1 MPDMRT
7 NCQIA
12 KGQKKFLIPGAVYN
26 SGDKSKIKPEA
37 NLDEVEF
44 NIFKFNN
51 RIRPNDKNKILIIF
65 SFYEFG
71 TEILSV
77 LYCIPR
83 LIRLNPG
90 YHVIVVG
97 WYGREYLYRHIA
109 DEYWELKEEYQWLR
123 EYSDSYNHN
132 SVNLKKLSDKLGEMG
147 ILATGN
153 EMSHFCLG
161 HKCLDCGHY
170 FMTHEYLFPKC
181 SKCQSSNLIRPLLT
195 DVKTHRNSMLPLPT
209 PSAKMLVKAKEY
221 LRPNP
226 VGIFARGRTRYGRN
240 LTPEFYVSLI
250 RFFENMGY
258 NPIWLG
264 EKQSVLP
271 CPVDHIL
278 DFSRMSES
286 RDLELTLAIVKQ
298 LKFTIQFW
306 TASTRLASLVGTPWI
321 LFESFDQLGG
331 GGQEGIRIALTTDWD
346 KKKIVIAN
354 YNDIL
359 EDKELGLRLVQKS
372 VEEIQK
378 HNFYTIAGTIKN
390 KESVDKCITK
400 FNHWWD
406 NE

>member
-161 HKCLDCGHY
+161 HKCLDCGNY
-170 FMTHEYLFPKC
+170 FMTHEYLYPKC
-181 SKCQSSNLIRPLLT
+181 CKCQSSNLNRPLLT
-195 DVKTHRNSMLPLPT
+195 DVKKHRKTMLPLPT
-209 PSAKMLVKAKEY
+209 PSVKMLVKAKEY
-221 LRPNP
+221 LKPNS

-240 LTPEFYVSLI
+240 LPPTFYVNLI
-250 RFFENMGY
+250 RLFEHMGY

-278 DFSRMSES
+278 DFSRMPES

-321 LFESFDQLGG
+321 LFESPGQLGG

-346 KKKIVIAN
+346 KKKIVLAN
-354 YNDIL
+354 YNDVL
-359 EDKELGLRLVQKS
+359 ENKELGLRLVQKS
-372 VEEIQK
+372 VEEIQRQD
-378 HNFYTIAGTIKN
+378 FSTIVGMVENRET
-390 KESVDKCITK
+390 VDKWITK